1 MKINKK
7 KISIFILSV
16 LTCLSLIVAL
26 VITSLNDTYY
36 DIDKIKVI
44 EKYEKLLNTQIIPY
58 QKDIYNL
65 IENTDL
71 IVYISV
77 IIGVISISLIVFII
91 IKDRIKKNGNKQSN

>member
-7 KISIFILSV
+7 KIGIFILSV
-16 LTCLSLIVAL
+16 LTCLSFIIAL
-26 VITSLNDTYY
+26 VITSFNDTYY

-44 EKYEKLLNTQIIPY
+44 EKYEKILNTQIIPY

-71 IVYISV
+71 IVYIS
-77 IIGVISISLIVFII
+77 IIFGIINISLIVFII
-91 IKDRIKKNGNKQSN
+91 IKDRIKKNGNKRSN

>member
-7 KISIFILSV
+7 KIGIFILSV
-16 LTCLSLIVAL
+16 LTCLSFIIAL
-26 VITSLNDTYY
+26 VITSFNDTYY

-44 EKYEKLLNTQIIPY
+44 EKYEKILNTQIIPY

-71 IVYISV
+71 IVYIS
-77 IIGVISISLIVFII
+77 IIFGIINISLIVFVT
-91 IKDRIKKNGNKQSN
+91 IKDRIKKNGNKRSN

>member
-7 KISIFILSV
+7 KIGIFILSV
-16 LTCLSLIVAL
+16 LTCLSFIIAL
-26 VITSLNDTYY
+26 VITSFNDTYY

-44 EKYEKLLNTQIIPY
+44 EKYEKILNTQIIPY

-71 IVYISV
+71 IVYIS
-77 IIGVISISLIVFII
+77 IIFGIINISLIVFII
-91 IKDRIKKNGNKQSN
+91 IKDRIKKNGNK

>member
-26 VITSLNDTYY
+26 VITSFNDTYY
-36 DIDKIKVI
+36 DIDKVKVI
-44 EKYEKLLNTQIIPY
+44 KKYEKLLNTQIIPY

>member
-71 IVYISV
+71 IVYIS
-77 IIGVISISLIVFII
+77 IIFGIINISLIVFVI
-91 IKDRIKKNGNKQSN
+91 IKDKWKNGNKQSN

>member
-71 IVYISV
+71 IGYISV

>member
-7 KISIFILSV
+7 KIGIFILSV
-16 LTCLSLIVAL
+16 LTCLSFIIAL
-26 VITSLNDTYY
+26 VITSFNDTYY

-44 EKYEKLLNTQIIPY
+44 EKYEKILNTQIIPY

-71 IVYISV
+71 IVYIS
-77 IIGVISISLIVFII
+77 IIFGIINISLIVFVT
-91 IKDRIKKNGNKQSN
+91 IKDRIKKNGNK

>member
-16 LTCLSLIVAL
+16 LTCLSFIIAL
-26 VITSLNDTYY
+26 VITSFNDTYY
-36 DIDKIKVI
+36 DIDKIKII

-71 IVYISV
+71 IVYI
-77 IIGVISISLIVFII
+77 
-91 IKDRIKKNGNKQSN
+91 

>member
-16 LTCLSLIVAL
+16 LTCLSLIAAL

-36 DIDKIKVI
+36 DIDKVKVI

>member
-1 MKINKK
+1 MKINKN

-16 LTCLSLIVAL
+16 LTCLSFIIAL
-26 VITSLNDTYY
+26 VITSFNDTYY

-44 EKYEKLLNTQIIPY
+44 EKYEKILNTQIIPY

-71 IVYISV
+71 IVYIS
-77 IIGVISISLIVFII
+77 IIFGIINISLIVFLI
-91 IKDRIKKNGNKQSN
+91 IKDRIKKNGNK

>member
-26 VITSLNDTYY
+26 VITSFNDTYY

>member
-77 IIGVISISLIVFII
+77 IIGVINISLIVFII